1 MKIINITLV
10 FIVITLS
17 INAQDFDIY
26 PKNQDDYV
34 KMPFVHESMRL
45 NEFQTLS
52 RNPRMMDMA
61 YAIIVPG
68 FMHFKAKEK
77 RTGYILLAL
86 RLSGYIGLGSVY
98 YSSRID
104 DNSFLESTLGIN
116 NNEPTVQ
123 LTDELS
129 IKKSDLILATS
140 IIVIISTY
148 LFDWIHGKII
158 LEKKQEYI
166 RYKYSVKLKLEQNN
180 ISYTQTNYTPTVGVS
195 LTF

>member
-1 MKIINITLV
+1 MKILTLLFA
-10 FIVITLS
+10 FIVFT

-45 NEFQTLS
+45 NEFQILS

-61 YAIIVPG
+61 YSIIVPG
-68 FMHFKAKEK
+68 YMHFKAKEK
-77 RTGYILLAL
+77 RTGYILLTL

-98 YSSRID
+98 YSSRVD
-104 DNSFLESTLGIN
+104 DSSFLTSTLGIN
-116 NNEPTVQ
+116 DNEPTVQ
-123 LTDELS
+123 VTDELAV
-129 IKKSDLILATS
+129 KKSDLILATS
-140 IIVIISTY
+140 IAVVISTY
-148 LFDWIHGKII
+148 LYDWIHGKIV

-180 ISYTQTNYTPTVGVS
+180 ISYIQTNYTPAIGIS

>member
-1 MKIINITLV
+1 M
-10 FIVITLS
+10 FIVIT

-34 KMPFVHESMRL
+34 KMPYVHESMRL
-45 NEFQTLS
+45 NEFQILS

-61 YAIIVPG
+61 YSVIVPG
-68 FMHFKAKEK
+68 YMHFKAKEK
-77 RTGYILLAL
+77 RTGYILLGS
-86 RLSGYIGLGSVY
+86 RLLGYVGLGAVY

-104 DNSFLESTLGIN
+104 DNTLLNNITGIN
-116 NNEPTVQ
+116 EN
-123 LTDELS
+123 TDEIQITDDWS
-129 IKKSDLILATS
+129 VEKSDLILAAS
-140 IIVIISTY
+140 ITVIFTTY
-148 LFDWIHGKII
+148 MYDWIHGKVM

-180 ISYTQTNYTPTVGVS
+180 ISYTNTNYSPAIGVS

>member
-1 MKIINITLV
+1 MKSLTLLFV
-10 FIVITLS
+10 FIVIT

-34 KMPFVHESMRL
+34 KMPYVHESMRL
-45 NEFQTLS
+45 NEFQILS

-61 YAIIVPG
+61 YSVIVPG
-68 FMHFKAKEK
+68 YMHFKAKEK
-77 RTGYILLAL
+77 RTGYILLGS
-86 RLSGYIGLGSVY
+86 RLLGYVGLGAVY

-104 DNSFLESTLGIN
+104 DNTLLNNITGIN
-116 NNEPTVQ
+116 EN
-123 LTDELS
+123 TDEIQITDDWS
-129 IKKSDLILATS
+129 VEKSDLILAAS
-140 IIVIISTY
+140 ITVIFTTY
-148 LFDWIHGKII
+148 MYDWIHGKVM

-180 ISYTQTNYTPTVGVS
+180 ISYTNTNYSPAIGVS